1 MQVISTQVI
10 VIWCAL
16 GLMTVVTAV
25 LTVVTV
31 GDIGDRGSLTLL
43 CVA

>member
-1 MQVISTQVI
+1 MRVISTQVI

-25 LTVVTV
+25 LTAVTVVTSV
-31 GDIGDRGSLTLL
+31 TE
-43 CVA
+43 AP